1 MRLIDRYV
9 IREIIPPFFLALA
22 VFTFIMAVNPML
34 DYAEDYLAKGV
45 PLETVGFLLLNLL
58 PQALGVTIPMALLT
72 GVLMALGRMSADREP
87 VALMAC
93 GLSPQ
98 RLLVPIL
105 TFAGVVAL
113 ANFYT
118 MVRLVPDSNQMFR
131 EVTFKHLIE
140 RTESDIKPGEFYEG
154 FPNYILLVQDTKPG
168 GRWSRVLLA
177 DATHQDRLT
186 VTLAEEGR
194 LQLDREK
201 KEVRVTLTDVTRYVQ
216 GDDGQSYAMFPD
228 EQGVLR
234 ISAAEVFGTGS
245 LDRGLPEMPISEL
258 KRQIVL
264 KQAKGESPH
273 NEIMQIQQ
281 MFAFPVACLTFAVLG
296 LALGLH
302 TRQEGKFAGLA
313 LGIGVIIVYMG
324 LHAQAEDWT
333 KGGDFPA
340 AWARWLPN
348 LVLMPLG
355 VLALWWRSRAVGRDI
370 TFSIPRLIGR
380 FRRTRTGEAGK
391 LAAAPAAKRVAVVI
405 RLPAF
410 TLPRPRLLDLYL
422 LKRLVRLAALAFLA
436 LMLLNYIGT
445 FLDESEYLFKGQ
457 ASWRLLLAHLYFLT
471 PQFTMLVFP
480 AATLVAVLGTIGG
493 LTRTGELTVMRAC
506 GVSLYRA
513 ALPLLAF
520 AVLGSVL
527 LFLVDDRVLDKANK
541 QADAIRSEIRH
552 TARAPVHFQRLNW
565 LAGTDGT
572 VYHYLGYDSAREQVV
587 RPSIL
592 RTATQPFRLESHTT
606 AADATFKNGVWMA
619 SNGWTQE
626 FPSATATVR
635 HAFTTPTVVKL
646 PETKFFREAR
656 ASDDAMTFNE
666 LRDYINRYEGRG
678 FGLDQYRV
686 DLHRKVAM
694 PLATVVMALLAIP
707 FGLTTGKRGALYGI
721 GLAVSLAFGHQFIS
735 IIFNAAGQAAMLP
748 AWLAAWAANILF
760 LAGAVYMVFTVRT

>member
-45 PLETVGFLLLNLL
+45 PLDTVGFLLLNLL

-87 VALMAC
+87 VALLAC
-93 GLSPQ
+93 GQSPQ

-105 TFAGVVAL
+105 TFAAVVGL
-113 ANFYT
+113 VNLYT
-118 MVRLVPDSNQMFR
+118 MVKLVPDSNQMFR
-131 EVTFKHLIE
+131 EVTFRHLVE
-140 RTESDIKPGEFYEG
+140 RTESDIKPGRFYEG
-154 FPNYILLVQDTKPG
+154 FPNYILLIQNSRPG

-177 DATHQDRLT
+177 DATHQDKLT

-194 LQLDREK
+194 LELDPEK
-201 KEVRVTLTDVTRYVQ
+201 REVRVTLTDVTRYVQ
-216 GDDGQSYAMFPD
+216 GDDGQSYAMSPD
-228 EQGVLR
+228 EQGMLR
-234 ISAAEVFGTGS
+234 IAASDVFGTGG
-245 LDRGLPEMPISEL
+245 LGRGLPEMPIPEL
-258 KRQIVL
+258 KRQIAI
-264 KQAKGESPH
+264 KEAKGESPH

-340 AWARWLPN
+340 ALARWLPN

-355 VLALWWRSRAVGRDI
+355 ILALWWRGRAVGRDL
-370 TFSIPRLIGR
+370 TFSIPRLLAR
-380 FRRTRTGEAGK
+380 FRRRRPESEAG
-391 LAAAPAAKRVAVVI
+391 ATAAPKRVAVVI

-410 TLPRPRLLDLYL
+410 SVPRPRLLDVYV
-422 LKRLVRLAALAFLA
+422 LKRLVRLGALALLS

-445 FLDESEYLFKGQ
+445 FLDESEYLFKGM

-471 PQFTMLVFP
+471 PQFVMLVVP

-513 ALPLLAF
+513 ALPLLGF
-520 AVLGSVL
+520 AAVGSVL
-527 LFLVDDRVLDKANK
+527 LFLIDDRVLAKANR
-541 QADAIRSEIRH
+541 QADEIRSEIRN
-552 TARAPVHFQRLNW
+552 TARAPVRFQRLNW
-565 LAGTDGT
+565 LTDTDGT
-572 VYHYLGYDSAREQVV
+572 VYHYLGYDAAREQVL

-592 RTATQPFRLESHTT
+592 RTATQPYRLESHTT
-606 AADATFKNGVWMA
+606 AEEAHFKNGVWIA
-619 SNGWTQE
+619 TNGWTQE
-626 FPSATATVR
+626 FPSAKDTVR
-635 HAFTTPTVVKL
+635 HPFTNPTVVKL
-646 PETKFFREAR
+646 PEAKFFREAR
-656 ASDDAMTFNE
+656 ATDDPMTFNE
-666 LRDYINRYEGRG
+666 LRDYIHRYEGRG
-678 FGLDQYRV
+678 FGLDQHRV
-686 DLHRKVAM
+686 EMHRKIAM
-694 PLATVVMALLAIP
+694 PLATIVMALLAIP

-721 GLAVSLAFGHQFIS
+721 GLAVSLAFGHQFIA